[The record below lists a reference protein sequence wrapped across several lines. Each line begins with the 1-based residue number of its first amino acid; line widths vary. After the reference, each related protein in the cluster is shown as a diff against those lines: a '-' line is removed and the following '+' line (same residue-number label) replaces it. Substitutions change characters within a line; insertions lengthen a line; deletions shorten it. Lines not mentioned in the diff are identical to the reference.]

1 MILPNRKAKI
11 KWNCRRGMLELD
23 LMLKSFSENNLDNL
37 SESQV
42 CAFEK
47 LLEMQDPDIYH
58 WLTTEN
64 ILKEEELADIVSTI
78 RSYYKAQ

>member
-23 LMLKSFSENNLDNL
+23 LMLKSFSENNL
-37 SESQV
+37 
-42 CAFEK
+42 EK